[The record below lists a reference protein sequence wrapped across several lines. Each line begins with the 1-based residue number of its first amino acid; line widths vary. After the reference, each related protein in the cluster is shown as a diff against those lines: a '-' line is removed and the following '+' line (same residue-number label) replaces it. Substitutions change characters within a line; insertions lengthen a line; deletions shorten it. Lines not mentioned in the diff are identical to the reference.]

1 MTTTEEKH
9 RRVGDDSFLADQLAA
24 MWRDQGFSVYVD
36 HQGGVEP
43 EGGLEREGGVAREGG
58 MEREHGMEGGGSR
71 VGLDQ
76 EGVLEVFDV
85 SRGDVYDANGVSQ
98 ESNYLAKGSVY
109 SAQEGV
115 YSAQEG
121 VYSAQ
126 EGVYTGSLLEGS
138 QRSLNTLASI
148 RGSVGDGRGEGRGFG
163 SVSHGGSQ
171 QGGHL
176 LGVRLE
182 GFSQGSLEGAG
193 LDGFTESDVIS
204 RGGMQGGSQRG
215 NQGGN
220 GLLSRGGS
228 RGGINTLGGE
238 SASLHSGDAVEVA
251 LYPAGSAFHSN
262 SGGGNNSIGG
272 GGTPVKGGG
281 GGVKGIRPKR
291 PPKTCGPLV
300 LAQGQGLEPGTA
312 QGQGL
317 ALTLAQEPRLGPTL
331 PPRLTRHEAL
341 ARSRVCVCLISRQA
355 INSDGGAAMSTTAPP
370 GPYAPSYSLFSIDSP
385 CDELLLEHR
394 LVCPCTHSIP
404 LPLQHSLISLLYPSS
419 DALII
424 SFYHF

>member
-1 MTTTEEKH
+1 MITTEEKH

-36 HQGGVEP
+36 HQEGLER
-43 EGGLEREGGVAREGG
+43 EGGLERE
-58 MEREHGMEGGGSR
+58 HGMSEPGVGGDGSR
-71 VGLDQ
+71 VGLDP

-85 SRGDVYDANGVSQ
+85 SRGDVYDANGLSQ

-121 VYSAQ
+121 VYSGNAQ
-126 EGVYTGSLLEGS
+126 GGVYTGSLLEGS

-148 RGSVGDGRGEGRGFG
+148 RGSVGDGRGFG
-163 SVSHGGSQ
+163 SVSHVGSQ

-238 SASLHSGDAVEVA
+238 SASLHSGDAVDVA
-251 LYPAGSAFHSN
+251 LYPPGSAFHRN
-262 SGGGNNSIGG
+262 SGEGNNPTGG
-272 GGTPVKGGG
+272 GGTPVKGS

-300 LAQGQGLEPGTA
+300 LAQGQGLEPGPA
-312 QGQGL
+312 PGQGL
-317 ALTLAQEPRLGPTL
+317 ALTLAQEPRPGPTL
-331 PPRLTRHEAL
+331 PPRFTRHEAL

-394 LVCPCTHSIP
+394 LVCPYTHSIP
-404 LPLQHSLISLLYPSS
+404 LPLQHSHTSLHYVTLLHHLLYLSS
-419 DALII
+419 LVLII
-424 SFYHF
+424 SFYRS